1 MVHPDYAILII
12 ALTGHVSI
20 VYLTPLNLPS
30 LCGYILSAMV
40 QLKNQNLIAN
50 KMWTIIMCPTH
61 NLVLV

>member
-1 MVHPDYAILII
+1 MVHPDHVILII

-20 VYLTPLNLPS
+20 VYLTPHYLS

-61 NLVLV
+61 NLVFVY